1 MNILLAEDDADD
13 RNFFYEALE
22 KLPISTSLTV
32 AHDGEQLMLHLSNEA
47 NTLPDVLFLDI
58 NMPRKDGLEC
68 LSEIKRDSR
77 LKNIPVIIF
86 STSMSNDTVSQV
98 FKSGATV
105 YIHKPGEF
113 TQLMQVIH
121 HGLQIASGNVC
132 SNEPLKYILNA

>member
-32 AHDGEQLMLHLSNEA
+32 AHDGEQLMLHLTNEA

-58 NMPRKDGLEC
+58 NMPRKNGMEC

-86 STSMSNDTVSQV
+86 STSMAKETVTRV
-98 FKSGATV
+98 FDSGATV
-105 YIHKPGEF
+105 YIHKPGDF

-121 HGLQIASGNVC
+121 HGLQIASEKIF
-132 SNEPLKYILNA
+132 STEPLKYILNA